1 MGYKYLFEPR
11 AAEEY
16 ENAFLWY
23 EERSEIAADNFILDI
38 EEALQRICDDPFRYR
53 KTHRKLRGLSLL
65 KYPYLIIYHIDEL
78 QKTVSIISLFH
89 HKRNPVKKYRKK

>member
-23 EERSEIAADNFILDI
+23 EEQSEIAADNFILDV
-38 EEALQRICDDPFRYR
+38 EDALQRICDDPFR
-53 KTHRKLRGLSLL
+53 
-65 KYPYLIIYHIDEL
+65 
-78 QKTVSIISLFH
+78 
-89 HKRNPVKKYRKK
+89 